1 MKLSELALKEKCPT
15 SLVLRFA
22 CKASAYH
29 FSFTQVLTDLFFTEF
44 FIFLHCR
51 FGNSKILL
59 GFFCKALN
67 VYGKEKAICENQK
80 FFLRNLFKLHFF
92 DYKKGMCKKKLFF
105 QQTNFLKDKKMNN
118 EQIEPQTNRN
128 YKDSVF
134 VDLFAHDETAKENF
148 ISLYNALHGTNL
160 DAKTTEVQPVM
171 LEQVLYMKFYN
182 DIAMLV
188 DGKIVVLVEHQSTIN
203 ENMPFRMLEY
213 IARIYEKIT
222 DPKKKFGKSLMKLPM
237 PEFYVFYNGKEDFP
251 SETVMKLSDA
261 FMDLNEELFVDSEF
275 KNRIANKNFPLEIS
289 VKVININVDKENPI
303 LQHCKVLNEYSE
315 FIEQVKFNID
325 HKIPD
330 PFTKAIKQSS
340 KNGFLTDYLQR
351 KSTEVQNMLLME
363 YDYATDIEVQREE
376 AFEKGEYQAKLETAK
391 NMLLYGDSVEKIS
404 KVTGLPLETIQ
415 SLK

>member
-1 MKLSELALKEKCPT
+1 
-15 SLVLRFA
+15 
-22 CKASAYH
+22 
-29 FSFTQVLTDLFFTEF
+29 
-44 FIFLHCR
+44 
-51 FGNSKILL
+51 
-59 GFFCKALN
+59 
-67 VYGKEKAICENQK
+67 
-80 FFLRNLFKLHFF
+80 
-92 DYKKGMCKKKLFF
+92 
-105 QQTNFLKDKKMNN
+105 MNN

-188 DGKIVVLVEHQSTIN
+188 DGKIVILVEHQSTIN

-261 FMDLNEELFVDSEF
+261 FMDLNDNMLNNCDL
-275 KNRIANKNFPLEIS
+275 KNHINNQNFPLEIS

-303 LQHCKVLNEYSE
+303 LQHCKILKEYSE

-330 PFTKAIKQSS
+330 PFTNAIKQSS
-340 KNGFLTDYLQR
+340 KNGFLSDYLQR

-376 AFEKGEYQAKLETAK
+376 AFEKGLSQGEHRKAIETAK
-391 NMLLYGDSVEKIS
+391 NFLDMGIS
-404 KVTGLPLETIQ
+404 IEQIAQGTGLSIEEIK
-415 SLK
+415 SLAK

>member
-1 MKLSELALKEKCPT
+1 
-15 SLVLRFA
+15 
-22 CKASAYH
+22 
-29 FSFTQVLTDLFFTEF
+29 
-44 FIFLHCR
+44 
-51 FGNSKILL
+51 
-59 GFFCKALN
+59 
-67 VYGKEKAICENQK
+67 
-80 FFLRNLFKLHFF
+80 
-92 DYKKGMCKKKLFF
+92 
-105 QQTNFLKDKKMNN
+105 MNN

-134 VDLFAHDETAKENF
+134 VDLFAHDITAKENF

-188 DGKIVVLVEHQSTIN
+188 NGKIVVLVEHQSTIN

-237 PEFYVFYNGKEDFP
+237 PEFYVFYNGKDDFP

-261 FMDLNEELFVDSEF
+261 FINLNKELFVDSEL
-275 KNRIANKNFPLEIS
+275 KNRIANQNFPLEIS

-330 PFTKAIKQSS
+330 PFTNAIKQSS

-376 AFEKGEYQAKLETAK
+376 AFEKGVSQGEHQAKIETAK
-391 NMLLYGDSVEKIS
+391 KFLTMGIS
-404 KVTGLPLETIQ
+404 IEQISQGTGLSVDEITKLM
-415 SLK
+415 